1 MVLSKT
7 YISLTTIQRGRIE
20 GILSHSLDSK
30 PVMKPGG
37 QSSLEMEGKW
47 MGSSSN
53 ASWGE
58 VPQLHYQSKKND
70 RQNHAKKFET
80 SDEARRAIELGNGRK
95 MDGFIIKCF
104 LGRSYSTLLPVKG
117 IRTDKQDMVK
127 PKVGNDLSKV
137 TDGRSYKEALLSY
150 EAKIPV
156 KSTDRT
162 EISTDFVKGDEAG
175 HRKPDFEPYHFSVP
189 KKELEWLDRCIIG
202 QVKWMYD
209 ADFVQQALC
218 SKGFIVKVCTWSGFY
233 SIIQFDEE
241 EQIQIF
247 WDLQESMLRNWFVDL
262 HTLEHFTS
270 NYKLKVWI
278 ILENDGIFKA
288 IGNKWGRVLKIDE
301 DTTLKNRFNNARIL
315 ITVKQRTNVPQTIN
329 LFINGTQYCIKV
341 SIADYE
347 DERVWIN
354 ADVPE
359 FSIDGKT
366 SEERDKDNIYR
377 FKDLDTCHNLAEM
390 DEDVEKTGEAN
401 HYFGSEYEDPIGS
414 TCVELPSNHYTVE
427 GLTDVPIVCAS
438 ELTKSSYGSSH
449 LLGPLLDTE
458 TRLYLVKTKYA
469 KHQISLTPFSF
480 RYRLDK
486 IQRWAG
492 IGNSTNLKKRGKQ
505 KSKEYNPDPSEEIP
519 KIVSK
524 HADPNDFDGQ
534 KANDKA
540 EDSEVSANK
549 VEAEIT
555 LKMAKDLGVQFADS
569 DQSVLKQLEILETGA
584 T

>member
-1 MVLSKT
+1 
-7 YISLTTIQRGRIE
+7 
-20 GILSHSLDSK
+20 
-30 PVMKPGG
+30 
-37 QSSLEMEGKW
+37 
-47 MGSSSN
+47 
-53 ASWGE
+53 
-58 VPQLHYQSKKND
+58 
-70 RQNHAKKFET
+70 
-80 SDEARRAIELGNGRK
+80 
-95 MDGFIIKCF
+95 
-104 LGRSYSTLLPVKG
+104 
-117 IRTDKQDMVK
+117 
-127 PKVGNDLSKV
+127 
-137 TDGRSYKEALLSY
+137 
-150 EAKIPV
+150 
-156 KSTDRT
+156 
-162 EISTDFVKGDEAG
+162 
-175 HRKPDFEPYHFSVP
+175 
-189 KKELEWLDRCIIG
+189 
-202 QVKWMYD
+202 
-209 ADFVQQALC
+209 
-218 SKGFIVKVCTWSGFY
+218 
-233 SIIQFDEE
+233 
-241 EQIQIF
+241 
-247 WDLQESMLRNWFVDL
+247 
-262 HTLEHFTS
+262 
-270 NYKLKVWI
+270 
-278 ILENDGIFKA
+278 
-288 IGNKWGRVLKIDE
+288 
-301 DTTLKNRFNNARIL
+301 
-315 ITVKQRTNVPQTIN
+315 
-329 LFINGTQYCIKV
+329 
-341 SIADYE
+341 
-347 DERVWIN
+347 
-354 ADVPE
+354 
-359 FSIDGKT
+359 
-366 SEERDKDNIYR
+366 
-377 FKDLDTCHNLAEM
+377 M